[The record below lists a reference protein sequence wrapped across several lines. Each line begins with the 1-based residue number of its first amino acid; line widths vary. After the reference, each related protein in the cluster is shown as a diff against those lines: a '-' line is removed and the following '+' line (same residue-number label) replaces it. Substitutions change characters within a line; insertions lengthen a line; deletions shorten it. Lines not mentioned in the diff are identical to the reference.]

1 MIKKVILTRP
11 SGPYSGA
18 RRLASK
24 LESKGYDTRELPLLK
39 CVPINITQ
47 NDRVKVL
54 RMLQA
59 FDCSWLVFLSPMA
72 VWVWK
77 DLIDEDADLLQSTAK
92 SKIATQGSGTA
103 NAVKE
108 CFNRNPDFVPSVFVA
123 EDFAR
128 EFIGVLQK
136 GEWVVVP
143 QSTDGRDVF
152 VPWLAAAGFSVY
164 GAGIYRLE
172 ANEISKDEIS
182 EYRRFVSSDTAIVF
196 MSPSAASA
204 ASLVLGGVLGT
215 DKIIS
220 VGPIT
225 SQAIKQAGLA
235 VWREAKEHSED
246 GVLQVLDEARL
257 HR

>member
-1 MIKKVILTRP
+1 MIKRVVLTRP
-11 SGPYSGA
+11 SGPYSGT

-24 LESKGYDTRELPLLK
+24 LESRGYDTRELPLFK
-39 CVPINITQ
+39 CVAINITQ
-47 NDRVKVL
+47 NDRVEVL
-54 RMLQA
+54 GMLQT
-59 FDCSWLVFLSPMA
+59 FDCSWLVFLSPTA

-77 DLIDEDADLLQSTAK
+77 DLIGKDADLLQATAK

-103 NAVKE
+103 TAVKE

-123 EDFAR
+123 EEFAR

-136 GEWVVVP
+136 SECVVVP
-143 QSTDGRDVF
+143 QSTEGRDVF
-152 VPWLAAAGFSVY
+152 VPLLVAAGFFAQGV
-164 GAGIYRLE
+164 GIYRLE
-172 ANEISKDEIS
+172 VNQISSDEII

-225 SQAIKQAGLA
+225 SQAIKQAGLP
-235 VWREAKEHSED
+235 VWREAKEHSE
-246 GVLQVLDEARL
+246 GGILQVLDEDRL
-257 HR
+257 HP